1 MQVSVES
8 TSSIERRV
16 TIGVPADQIEKEVE
30 QRLQQTARTVR
41 LNGFRPGKVPAK
53 VVKKRFGAQ
62 VRQEVVGELMRNSY
76 IEALGKEGI
85 SPVGYPKF
93 EPLQTEEGKDF
104 EFVAVVEVYPEIE
117 GVEVEGLQLE
127 QPNAEIKE
135 KDIKEMIDVLRRQHG
150 TPKSVKRK
158 SKKKDT
164 LVVDYKGFVGDEQFK
179 GGTAEDQRITLG
191 AGQMIP
197 GFEDGLVGAKAG
209 EEVEL
214 NVTFP
219 EDYSNE
225 ELAGKEARF
234 EVSVKETIETVLPEM
249 DQEFFSK
256 YGVESDSEEDFKA
269 EVVKNMER
277 ELKNAVAN
285 NLKSQ
290 MVAALAEGNEV
301 EIPESLI
308 AQEIETM
315 KREAVQQFGGGQDM
329 DLSQLPNELFA
340 DQATKRV
347 KTGLLFAAIVKDND
361 IKADQAKVE
370 EKIAEIAATYET
382 PDEVTA
388 HYSKPENRSQVEA
401 VVVEDAVVDLLL
413 SKAKVKK
420 KKMSYQEAVQ
430 AASAQQGST
439 ILSRNPE

>member
-1 MQVSVES
+1 MQVSVET

-16 TIGVPADQIEKEVE
+16 TIGVPAEQIEKEVE

-41 LNGFRPGKVPAK
+41 LNGFRPGKVPPK

-62 VRQEVVGELMRNSY
+62 VRQEVIGELMRNSY

-93 EPLQTEEGKDF
+93 EPKQTEEGKDF

-117 GVEVEGLQLE
+117 GVNVEGIELE
-127 QPNAEIKE
+127 KPTAEIKD
-135 KDIKEMIDVLRRQHG
+135 KDVKEMIEVLRRQHG

-164 LVVDYKGFVGDEQFK
+164 LVVDYKGFIGEEQFQ

-197 GFEDGLVGAKAG
+197 GFEEGLIGAKAG

-219 EDYSNE
+219 EDYGNE

-234 EVSVKETIETVLPEM
+234 EVSVKDTIEIVLPEM

-256 YGVESDSEEDFKA
+256 YGVESDDEEAFKA

-277 ELKNAVAN
+277 ELKNAVSN
-285 NLKSQ
+285 NLKQQ
-290 MVAALAEGNEV
+290 MVAALASQNDID
-301 EIPESLI
+301 IPESMI
-308 AQEIETM
+308 AQEIDAM
-315 KREAVQQFGGGQDM
+315 KREAVQQFGGGQDL
-329 DLSQLPNELFA
+329 DLSQLPNELFSE
-340 DQATKRV
+340 QATNRV
-347 KTGLLFAAIVKDND
+347 KTGLLFAAIVKEND
-361 IKADQAKVE
+361 IKPDAAKVD
-370 EKIAEIAATYET
+370 EKIQEIASTYET
-382 PDEVTA
+382 PEEVVT
-388 HYSKPENRSQVEA
+388 HYNKPENRSQVEA
-401 VVVEDAVVDLLL
+401 VIVEDAVVELLL
-413 SKAKVKK
+413 DKAKVKK

-430 AASAQQGST
+430 AASAKG
-439 ILSRNPE
+439 

>member
-1 MQVSVES
+1 MQVSVET

-16 TIGVPADQIEKEVE
+16 TIGVPAEKIEQEVE

-41 LNGFRPGKVPAK
+41 LNGFRPGKVPQK

-62 VRQEVVGELMRNSY
+62 VRQEVIGEMMRNSY
-76 IEALGKEGI
+76 VEALGKENI

-93 EPLQTEEGKDF
+93 EPKQTEEGKDF

-117 GVEVEGLQLE
+117 GVSVEGIELE
-127 QPNAEIKE
+127 KPTAEIKE

-164 LVVDYKGFVGDEQFK
+164 LVIDFKGFVGDEQFE
-179 GGTAEDQRITLG
+179 GGTAEDQRLTLG
-191 AGQMIP
+191 SGQMIP
-197 GFEDGLVGAKAG
+197 GFEDGLIGAKAG

-219 EDYSNE
+219 EDYGNE

-234 EVSVKETIETVLPEM
+234 EVTVKETIETVLPEM
-249 DQEFFSK
+249 NQEFFSK
-256 YGVESDSEEDFKA
+256 YGVESDDEEAFKA

-285 NLKSQ
+285 NLKQQ
-290 MVAALAEGNEV
+290 MVSALADGNEV
-301 EIPESLI
+301 DIPQSMVD
-308 AQEIETM
+308 QEIDTM
-315 KREAVQQFGGGQDM
+315 KREAMQQFGGGQDM

-340 DQATKRV
+340 EQAQKRV
-347 KTGLLFAAIVKDND
+347 KTGLLFAAVVKEHE
-361 IKADQAKVE
+361 IKADADKVDAK
-370 EKIAEIAATYET
+370 IQEISGTYES
-382 PDEVTA
+382 PEEVVT
-388 HYSKPENRSQVEA
+388 HYNKPENRSQVEA
-401 VVVEDAVVDLLL
+401 VVVEDAVIDLLL
-413 SKAKVKK
+413 EKAKVKK

-430 AASAQQGST
+430 SAQAAGAQG
-439 ILSRNPE
+439 

>member
-1 MQVSVES
+1 MQVSVET

-16 TIGVPADQIEKEVE
+16 TIGVPAEQIEKEVE

-41 LNGFRPGKVPAK
+41 LNGFRPGKVPPK

-62 VRQEVVGELMRNSY
+62 VRQEVIGELMRNSY

-93 EPLQTEEGKDF
+93 EPKQTEEGKDF

-117 GVEVEGLQLE
+117 GVNVEGIELE
-127 QPNAEIKE
+127 KPTAEIKD
-135 KDIKEMIDVLRRQHG
+135 KDVKEMIEVLRRQHG

-164 LVVDYKGFVGDEQFK
+164 LVVDYKGFIGEEQFQ

-197 GFEDGLVGAKAG
+197 GFEEGLIGAKAG

-219 EDYSNE
+219 EDYGNE

-234 EVSVKETIETVLPEM
+234 EVSVKETIEIVLPEM

-256 YGVESDSEEDFKA
+256 YGVESDDEEAFKA

-277 ELKNAVAN
+277 ELKNAVSN
-285 NLKSQ
+285 NLKQQ
-290 MVAALAEGNEV
+290 MVAALASQNDID
-301 EIPESLI
+301 IPESMI
-308 AQEIETM
+308 AQEIDAM

-329 DLSQLPNELFA
+329 DLSQLPNELFSE
-340 DQATKRV
+340 QATNRV
-347 KTGLLFAAIVKDND
+347 KTGLLFAAIVKEND
-361 IKADQAKVE
+361 IKPDAAKVD
-370 EKIAEIAATYET
+370 EKIQEIASTYET
-382 PDEVTA
+382 PEEVVT
-388 HYSKPENRSQVEA
+388 HYNKPENRSQVEA
-401 VVVEDAVVDLLL
+401 VIVEDAVVELLL
-413 SKAKVKK
+413 DKAKVKK

-430 AASAQQGST
+430 AAGAKG
-439 ILSRNPE
+439 

>member
-1 MQVSVES
+1 MQVSVET

-16 TIGVPADQIEKEVE
+16 TIGVPAEQIEKEVE

-41 LNGFRPGKVPAK
+41 LNGFRPGKVPPK

-62 VRQEVVGELMRNSY
+62 VRQEVIGELMRNSY

-93 EPLQTEEGKDF
+93 EPKQMEEGKDF

-117 GVEVEGLQLE
+117 GVNVEGIELE
-127 QPNAEIKE
+127 KPTAEIKD
-135 KDIKEMIDVLRRQHG
+135 KDVKEMIEVLRRQHG

-164 LVVDYKGFVGDEQFK
+164 LVVDYKGFIGEEQFQ

-197 GFEDGLVGAKAG
+197 GFEEGLIGAKAG

-219 EDYSNE
+219 EDYGNE

-234 EVSVKETIETVLPEM
+234 EVSVKDAIEIVLPEM

-256 YGVESDSEEDFKA
+256 YGVESDDEEAFKA

-277 ELKNAVAN
+277 ELKNAVSN
-285 NLKSQ
+285 NLKQQ
-290 MVAALAEGNEV
+290 MVAALASQNDI
-301 EIPESLI
+301 EIPESMI
-308 AQEIETM
+308 AQEIDAM

-329 DLSQLPNELFA
+329 DLSQLPNELFSE
-340 DQATKRV
+340 QATNRV
-347 KTGLLFAAIVKDND
+347 KTGLLFAAIVKEND
-361 IKADQAKVE
+361 IKPDAAKVD
-370 EKIAEIAATYET
+370 EKIQEIASTYET
-382 PDEVTA
+382 PDEVVT
-388 HYSKPENRSQVEA
+388 HYNKPENRSQVEA
-401 VVVEDAVVDLLL
+401 VIVEDAVVELLL
-413 SKAKVKK
+413 DKAKVKK

-430 AASAQQGST
+430 AASAKG
-439 ILSRNPE
+439 

>member
-1 MQVSVES
+1 MQVSVET

-16 TIGVPADQIEKEVE
+16 TIGVPAEQIEQEVE

-41 LNGFRPGKVPAK
+41 LNGFRPGKVPPK

-62 VRQEVVGELMRNSY
+62 VRQEVIGELMRNSY

-93 EPLQTEEGKDF
+93 EPKQTEEGKDF

-117 GVEVEGLQLE
+117 GVSVEGIELE
-127 QPNAEIKE
+127 KPEAEIKA
-135 KDIKEMIDVLRRQHG
+135 KDIKDMIDMLRRQHG

-164 LVVDYKGFVGDEQFK
+164 LVIDYKGFVGDEQFE

-191 AGQMIP
+191 SGQMIP

-219 EDYSNE
+219 EDYGNE

-234 EVSVKETIETVLPEM
+234 EVSVKENIEIVLPEM

-256 YGVESDSEEDFKA
+256 YGVESDDEEAFKA
-269 EVVKNMER
+269 EVVNNMER

-285 NLKSQ
+285 NLKQQ
-290 MVAALAEGNEV
+290 MVAALAEQNDI
-301 EIPESLI
+301 EIPESMV

-315 KREAVQQFGGGQDM
+315 KREAIQQFGGGQDM

-340 DQATKRV
+340 EQATNRV
-347 KTGLLFAAIVKDND
+347 KTGLLFAAIVKEND
-361 IKADQAKVE
+361 IKADPAKVD
-370 EKIAEIAATYET
+370 EKIQEIASTYET
-382 PDEVTA
+382 PDEVVA
-388 HYSKPENRSQVEA
+388 HYNQAENRSQVEA
-401 VVVEDAVVDLLL
+401 VIVEDAVVDLLL
-413 SKAKVKK
+413 DKAKVKK
-420 KKMSYQEAVQ
+420 KKMSYEDAVK
-430 AASAQQGST
+430 AANAQGK
-439 ILSRNPE
+439 

>member
-1 MQVSVES
+1 MQVSVET

-16 TIGVPADQIEKEVE
+16 TIGVPAEKIEQEVE

-41 LNGFRPGKVPAK
+41 LNGFRPGKVPQK

-62 VRQEVVGELMRNSY
+62 VRQEVIGEMMRNSY
-76 IEALGKEGI
+76 VEALGKENI

-93 EPLQTEEGKDF
+93 EPKQTEEGKDF

-117 GVEVEGLQLE
+117 GVSVEGIELE
-127 QPNAEIKE
+127 KPTAEIKE

-158 SKKKDT
+158 SKKKDS
-164 LVVDYKGFVGDEQFK
+164 LVIDFKGFVGDEQFE
-179 GGTAEDQRITLG
+179 GGTAEDQRLTLG
-191 AGQMIP
+191 SGQMIP
-197 GFEDGLVGAKAG
+197 GFEDGLIGAKAG

-219 EDYSNE
+219 EDYGNE

-234 EVSVKETIETVLPEM
+234 EVTVKETIETVLPEM
-249 DQEFFSK
+249 NQEFFSK
-256 YGVESDSEEDFKA
+256 YGVESDDEEAFKA

-285 NLKSQ
+285 NLKQQ
-290 MVAALAEGNEV
+290 MVSALADGNEV
-301 EIPESLI
+301 DIPQSMVD
-308 AQEIETM
+308 QEIDTM
-315 KREAVQQFGGGQDM
+315 KREAMQQFGGGQDM

-340 DQATKRV
+340 EQAQKRV
-347 KTGLLFAAIVKDND
+347 KTGLLFAAVVKEHE
-361 IKADQAKVE
+361 IKADAEKVDAK
-370 EKIAEIAATYET
+370 IQEISGTYES
-382 PDEVTA
+382 PEEVVT
-388 HYSKPENRSQVEA
+388 HYNKPENRSQVEA
-401 VVVEDAVVDLLL
+401 VVVEDAVIDLLL
-413 SKAKVKK
+413 GKAKVKK

-430 AASAQQGST
+430 SAQAAGAQG
-439 ILSRNPE
+439 

>member
-1 MQVSVES
+1 MQVSVET

-16 TIGVPADQIEKEVE
+16 TIGVPAEKIEQEVE

-41 LNGFRPGKVPAK
+41 LNGFRPGKVPPK

-62 VRQEVVGELMRNSY
+62 VRQEVIGEMMRNSY
-76 IEALGKEGI
+76 VEALGKENI

-93 EPLQTEEGKDF
+93 EPKQTEEGKDF

-117 GVEVEGLQLE
+117 GVSVEGIELE
-127 QPNAEIKE
+127 KPTAEIKE

-164 LVVDYKGFVGDEQFK
+164 LVIDFKGFIGDEQFE
-179 GGTAEDQRITLG
+179 GGTAEDQRLTLG
-191 AGQMIP
+191 SGQMIP
-197 GFEDGLVGAKAG
+197 GFEDGLIGAKAG

-219 EDYSNE
+219 EDYGNE

-234 EVSVKETIETVLPEM
+234 EVTVKETIETVLPEM
-249 DQEFFSK
+249 NQEFFSK
-256 YGVESDSEEDFKA
+256 YGVDSDDEEAFKA

-285 NLKSQ
+285 NLKQQ
-290 MVAALAEGNEV
+290 MVSALAEGNEV
-301 EIPESLI
+301 DIPQSMVD
-308 AQEIETM
+308 QEIDTM
-315 KREAVQQFGGGQDM
+315 KREAMQQFGGGQDM

-340 DQATKRV
+340 EQAQKRV
-347 KTGLLFAAIVKDND
+347 KTGLLFAAVVKEHD
-361 IKADQAKVE
+361 IKADAEKVDAK
-370 EKIAEIAATYET
+370 IQEISGTYES
-382 PDEVTA
+382 PEEVVA
-388 HYSKPENRSQVEA
+388 HYNKPENRSQVEA
-401 VVVEDAVVDLLL
+401 VIVEDAVIDLLL
-413 SKAKVKK
+413 EKAKVKK

-430 AASAQQGST
+430 SGQAAGAQG
-439 ILSRNPE
+439 

>member
-1 MQVSVES
+1 MQVSVET

-16 TIGVPADQIEKEVE
+16 TIGVPAEKIEQEVE

-41 LNGFRPGKVPAK
+41 LNGFRPGKVPQK

-62 VRQEVVGELMRNSY
+62 VRQEVIGEMMRNSY
-76 IEALGKEGI
+76 VEALGKENI

-93 EPLQTEEGKDF
+93 EPKQTEEGKDF

-117 GVEVEGLQLE
+117 GVSVEGIELE
-127 QPNAEIKE
+127 KPTAEIKE

-164 LVVDYKGFVGDEQFK
+164 LVIDFKGFVGDEQFE
-179 GGTAEDQRITLG
+179 GGTAEDQRLTLG
-191 AGQMIP
+191 SGQMIP
-197 GFEDGLVGAKAG
+197 GFEDGLIGAKAG

-219 EDYSNE
+219 EDYGNE

-234 EVSVKETIETVLPEM
+234 EVTVKETIETVLPEM
-249 DQEFFSK
+249 NQEFFSK
-256 YGVESDSEEDFKA
+256 YGVESDDEEAFKA

-285 NLKSQ
+285 NLKQQ
-290 MVAALAEGNEV
+290 MVSALADGNEV
-301 EIPESLI
+301 DIPQSMVD
-308 AQEIETM
+308 QEIDTM
-315 KREAVQQFGGGQDM
+315 KREAMQQFGGGQDM

-340 DQATKRV
+340 EQAQKRV
-347 KTGLLFAAIVKDND
+347 KTGLLFAAVVKEHE
-361 IKADQAKVE
+361 IKADAEKVDAK
-370 EKIAEIAATYET
+370 IQEISGTYES
-382 PDEVTA
+382 PEEVVT
-388 HYSKPENRSQVEA
+388 HYNKPENRSQVEA
-401 VVVEDAVVDLLL
+401 VVVEDAVIDLLL
-413 SKAKVKK
+413 EKAKVKK

-430 AASAQQGST
+430 SAQAAGAQG
-439 ILSRNPE
+439 

>member
-1 MQVSVES
+1 MQVSVET

-16 TIGVPADQIEKEVE
+16 TIGVPAEQIEKEVE

-41 LNGFRPGKVPAK
+41 LNGFRPGKVPPK

-62 VRQEVVGELMRNSY
+62 VRQEVIGELMRNSY

-93 EPLQTEEGKDF
+93 EPKQTEEGKDF

-117 GVEVEGLQLE
+117 GVNVEGIELE
-127 QPNAEIKE
+127 KPTAEIKD
-135 KDIKEMIDVLRRQHG
+135 KDVKEMIEVLRRQHG

-164 LVVDYKGFVGDEQFK
+164 LVVDFKGFIGDEQFE
-179 GGTAEDQRITLG
+179 GGSAEDQRITLG
-191 AGQMIP
+191 SGQMIP
-197 GFEDGLVGAKAG
+197 GFEDGLIGAKAG

-219 EDYSNE
+219 EDYGNK

-234 EVSVKETIETVLPEM
+234 EVSVKDTVEIVLPEM
-249 DQEFFSK
+249 DKEFFSK
-256 YGVESDSEEDFKA
+256 YGVESDDEEAFKA

-277 ELKNAVAN
+277 ELKNAVSN
-285 NLKSQ
+285 NLKQQ
-290 MVAALAEGNEV
+290 MVAALASQNDI
-301 EIPESLI
+301 EIPESMI
-308 AQEIETM
+308 AQEVDAM

-329 DLSQLPNELFA
+329 DLSQLPNELFSE
-340 DQATKRV
+340 QATNRV
-347 KTGLLFAAIVKDND
+347 KTGLLFAAIVKEND
-361 IKADQAKVE
+361 IKADASKVD
-370 EKIAEIAATYET
+370 EKIQEIASTYET
-382 PDEVTA
+382 PEEVVA
-388 HYSKPENRSQVEA
+388 HYNKPENRSQVEA
-401 VVVEDAVVDLLL
+401 VIVEDAVVELLL
-413 SKAKVKK
+413 DKAKVKK

-430 AASAQQGST
+430 AASAQG
-439 ILSRNPE
+439 

>member
-1 MQVSVES
+1 MQVSVET
-8 TSSIERRV
+8 TSSIERRI
-16 TIGVPADQIEKEVE
+16 TIGVPAEQIETEVE

-53 VVKKRFGAQ
+53 VVKKRFGGQ
-62 VRQEVVGELMRNSY
+62 VRQEVIGELMRNSY

-85 SPVGYPKF
+85 NPVGYPKF
-93 EPLQTEEGKDF
+93 EPKQVDEGKDF
-104 EFVAVVEVYPEIE
+104 EFVAVVEVYPELENIE
-117 GVEVEGLQLE
+117 VDGITLE
-127 QPNAEIKE
+127 EPNAEIKE

-164 LVVDYKGFVGDEQFK
+164 LVVDYKGFIGDDQFQ

-191 AGQMIP
+191 SGQMIP
-197 GFEDGLVGAKAG
+197 GFEEGLVGAKAG

-219 EDYSNE
+219 EDYGNE
-225 ELAGKEARF
+225 ELAGKDARF
-234 EVSVKETIETVLPEM
+234 QVSVKENIEIKLPEM

-256 YGVESDSEEDFKA
+256 YGVDSDDEDQFKA

-285 NLKSQ
+285 NLKQQ
-290 MVAALAEGNEV
+290 MVTQLGDRNDVEV
-301 EIPESLI
+301 PQGLI
-308 AQEIETM
+308 DQEIDAM

-340 DQATKRV
+340 EQAAKRV
-347 KTGLLFAAIVKDND
+347 KTGLLFAGIVKDND
-361 IKADQAKVE
+361 IKADAAKVD
-370 EKIAEIAATYET
+370 EKIQEIAGTYES
-382 PDEVTA
+382 PEEVIE
-388 HYSKPENRSQVEA
+388 HYNKPENRTQVEA
-401 VVVEDAVVDLLL
+401 VVVEDAVIELLKE
-413 SKAKVKK
+413 KAKTKK

-430 AASAQQGST
+430 SAQAQA
-439 ILSRNPE
+439 

>member
-1 MQVSVES
+1 MQVSVET

-16 TIGVPADQIEKEVE
+16 TIGVPAEQIEKEVE

-41 LNGFRPGKVPAK
+41 LNGFRPGKVPPK

-62 VRQEVVGELMRNSY
+62 VRQEVIGELMRNSY

-93 EPLQTEEGKDF
+93 EPKQTEEGKDF
-104 EFVAVVEVYPEIE
+104 EFVAVVEVYPEID
-117 GVEVEGLQLE
+117 GVNVEGIELE
-127 QPNAEIKE
+127 KPTAEIKD
-135 KDIKEMIDVLRRQHG
+135 KDVKEMIEVLRRQHG

-164 LVVDYKGFVGDEQFK
+164 LVVDYKGFIGEEQFQ

-197 GFEDGLVGAKAG
+197 GFEEGLIGAKAG

-219 EDYSNE
+219 EDYGNE

-234 EVSVKETIETVLPEM
+234 EVSVKETIEIVLPEM

-256 YGVESDSEEDFKA
+256 YGVESDDEEAFKA

-277 ELKNAVAN
+277 ELKNAVSN
-285 NLKSQ
+285 NLKQQ
-290 MVAALAEGNEV
+290 MVAALASQNDI
-301 EIPESLI
+301 EIPESMI
-308 AQEIETM
+308 AQEIDAM

-329 DLSQLPNELFA
+329 DLSQLPNELFSE
-340 DQATKRV
+340 QATNRV
-347 KTGLLFAAIVKDND
+347 KTGLLFAAIVKEND
-361 IKADQAKVE
+361 IKPDATKVD
-370 EKIAEIAATYET
+370 EKIQEIASTYET
-382 PDEVTA
+382 PDEVVT
-388 HYSKPENRSQVEA
+388 HYNKPENRSQVEA
-401 VVVEDAVVDLLL
+401 VIVEDAVVELLL
-413 SKAKVKK
+413 DKAKVKK

-430 AASAQQGST
+430 AASAKG
-439 ILSRNPE
+439 

>member
-1 MQVSVES
+1 MQVSVET

-16 TIGVPADQIEKEVE
+16 TIGVPAEKIEQEVE

-41 LNGFRPGKVPAK
+41 LNGFRPGKVPPK

-62 VRQEVVGELMRNSY
+62 VRQEVIGEMMRNSY
-76 IEALGKEGI
+76 VEALGKENI

-93 EPLQTEEGKDF
+93 EPKQTEEGKDF

-117 GVEVEGLQLE
+117 GVSVEGIELE
-127 QPNAEIKE
+127 KPTAEIKE

-164 LVVDYKGFVGDEQFK
+164 LVIDFKGCVGDEQFE
-179 GGTAEDQRITLG
+179 GGTAEDQRLTLG
-191 AGQMIP
+191 SGQMIP

-219 EDYSNE
+219 EDYGNE

-234 EVSVKETIETVLPEM
+234 EVTVKETIETVLTEM
-249 DQEFFSK
+249 NQEFFSK
-256 YGVESDSEEDFKA
+256 YGVESDDEEAFKA

-285 NLKSQ
+285 NLKQQ
-290 MVAALAEGNEV
+290 MVSALADGNEV
-301 EIPESLI
+301 DIPQSMVD
-308 AQEIETM
+308 QEIDTM
-315 KREAVQQFGGGQDM
+315 KREAMQQFGGGQDM

-340 DQATKRV
+340 EQAQKRV
-347 KTGLLFAAIVKDND
+347 KTGLLFAAVVKEHE
-361 IKADQAKVE
+361 IKADAEKVDAK
-370 EKIAEIAATYET
+370 IQEISGTYES
-382 PDEVTA
+382 PEEVVT
-388 HYSKPENRSQVEA
+388 HYNKPENRSQVEA
-401 VVVEDAVVDLLL
+401 VVVEDAVIDLLL
-413 SKAKVKK
+413 EKAKVKK

-430 AASAQQGST
+430 SAQAAGAQG
-439 ILSRNPE
+439 

>member
-1 MQVSVES
+1 MQVSVET
-8 TSSIERRV
+8 TSSIERRI
-16 TIGVPADQIEKEVE
+16 TIGVPAEQIETEVE

-53 VVKKRFGAQ
+53 VVKKRFGGQ
-62 VRQEVVGELMRNSY
+62 VRQEVIGELMRNSY
-76 IEALGKEGI
+76 VEALGKEGI

-93 EPLQTEEGKDF
+93 EPKQVEDGKDF
-104 EFVAVVEVYPEIE
+104 EFVAVVEVYPELE
-117 GVEVEGLQLE
+117 GVNVEGITLE
-127 QPNAEIKE
+127 EPNAEIKE

-150 TPKSVKRK
+150 TPKAVKRK

-164 LVVDYKGFVGDEQFK
+164 LVVDYKGFVGEEQFE

-191 AGQMIP
+191 SGQMIP
-197 GFEDGLVGAKAG
+197 GFEEGLIGAKAG

-219 EDYSNE
+219 EDYNNE
-225 ELAGKEARF
+225 ALAGKDARF
-234 EVSVKETIETVLPEM
+234 EVSVTENIEIKLPEM

-256 YGVESDSEEDFKA
+256 YGVESDSEEEFKA
-269 EVVKNMER
+269 QVVQNMER

-285 NLKSQ
+285 NLKQQ
-290 MVAALAEGNEV
+290 MVAQLGESNEIDV
-301 EIPESLI
+301 PSSMVT
-308 AQEIETM
+308 QEIDVM

-340 DQATKRV
+340 EQAEKRV

-361 IKADQAKVE
+361 LKADAAKVD
-370 EKIAEIAATYET
+370 EKIQEIAGTYET
-382 PDEVTA
+382 PDEVVE
-388 HYSKPENRSQVEA
+388 HYNKPENRQQVEA
-401 VVVEDAVVDLLL
+401 VIVEDAVIELLKE
-413 SKAKVKK
+413 KAKIKK

-430 AASAQQGST
+430 AASAQA
-439 ILSRNPE
+439 

>member
-1 MQVSVES
+1 MQVSVET

-16 TIGVPADQIEKEVE
+16 TIGVPAEKIEQEVE

-41 LNGFRPGKVPAK
+41 LNGFRPGKVPPK

-62 VRQEVVGELMRNSY
+62 VRQEVIGEMMRNSY
-76 IEALGKEGI
+76 VEALGKENI

-93 EPLQTEEGKDF
+93 EPKQTEEGKDF

-117 GVEVEGLQLE
+117 GVSVEGIELE
-127 QPNAEIKE
+127 KPTAEIKE

-164 LVVDYKGFVGDEQFK
+164 LVIDFKGYVGDEQFE
-179 GGTAEDQRITLG
+179 GGTAEDQRLTLG
-191 AGQMIP
+191 SGQMIP
-197 GFEDGLVGAKAG
+197 GFEDGLIGAKAG

-219 EDYSNE
+219 EDYGNE

-234 EVSVKETIETVLPEM
+234 EVTVKETIETVLPEM
-249 DQEFFSK
+249 NQEFFSK
-256 YGVESDSEEDFKA
+256 YGVESDDEEAFKA

-285 NLKSQ
+285 NLKQQ
-290 MVAALAEGNEV
+290 MVSALADGNEV
-301 EIPESLI
+301 DIPQSMVD
-308 AQEIETM
+308 QEIDTM
-315 KREAVQQFGGGQDM
+315 KREAMQQFGGGQDM

-340 DQATKRV
+340 EQAQKRV
-347 KTGLLFAAIVKDND
+347 KTGLLFAAVVKEHE
-361 IKADQAKVE
+361 IKADAEKVDAK
-370 EKIAEIAATYET
+370 IQEISGTYES
-382 PDEVTA
+382 PEEVVT
-388 HYSKPENRSQVEA
+388 HYNKPENRSQVEA
-401 VVVEDAVVDLLL
+401 VVVEDAVIDLLL
-413 SKAKVKK
+413 EKAKVKK

-430 AASAQQGST
+430 SAQAAGAQG
-439 ILSRNPE
+439 

>member
-1 MQVSVES
+1 MQVSVET

-16 TIGVPADQIEKEVE
+16 TIGVPAEQIEQEVE

-41 LNGFRPGKVPAK
+41 LNGFRPGKVPPK

-62 VRQEVVGELMRNSY
+62 VRQEVIGELMRNSY

-93 EPLQTEEGKDF
+93 EPKQTEEGKDF

-117 GVEVEGLQLE
+117 GVNVEGIELE
-127 QPNAEIKE
+127 KPEAEIKA
-135 KDIKEMIDVLRRQHG
+135 KDIKDMIDMLRRQHG

-164 LVVDYKGFVGDEQFK
+164 LVVDYKGFVGDEQFE

-191 AGQMIP
+191 SGQMIP
-197 GFEDGLVGAKAG
+197 GFEEGLVGAKAG

-219 EDYSNE
+219 EDYGNE
-225 ELAGKEARF
+225 DLAGKEARF
-234 EVSVKETIETVLPEM
+234 EVTVKENIEIVLPEM

-256 YGVESDSEEDFKA
+256 YGVESDDEEAFKA

-285 NLKSQ
+285 NLK
-290 MVAALAEGNEV
+290 
-301 EIPESLI
+301 
-308 AQEIETM
+308 
-315 KREAVQQFGGGQDM
+315 
-329 DLSQLPNELFA
+329 
-340 DQATKRV
+340 
-347 KTGLLFAAIVKDND
+347 
-361 IKADQAKVE
+361 
-370 EKIAEIAATYET
+370 
-382 PDEVTA
+382 
-388 HYSKPENRSQVEA
+388 
-401 VVVEDAVVDLLL
+401 
-413 SKAKVKK
+413 
-420 KKMSYQEAVQ
+420 
-430 AASAQQGST
+430 
-439 ILSRNPE
+439 

>member
-1 MQVSVES
+1 MQVSVET

-16 TIGVPADQIEKEVE
+16 TIGVPAEQIEKEVE

-41 LNGFRPGKVPAK
+41 LNGFRPGKVPPK

-62 VRQEVVGELMRNSY
+62 VRQEVIGELMRNSY

-93 EPLQTEEGKDF
+93 EPKQTEEGKDF

-117 GVEVEGLQLE
+117 GVNVEGIELE
-127 QPNAEIKE
+127 KPTAEIKD
-135 KDIKEMIDVLRRQHG
+135 KDVKEMIEVLRRQHG

-164 LVVDYKGFVGDEQFK
+164 LVVDYKGFIGEEQFQ

-197 GFEDGLVGAKAG
+197 GFEEGLIGAKAG

-214 NVTFP
+214 NVVFP
-219 EDYSNE
+219 EDYGNE

-234 EVSVKETIETVLPEM
+234 EVSVKETIEIVLPEM

-256 YGVESDSEEDFKA
+256 YGVESDDEEAFKA

-277 ELKNAVAN
+277 ELKNAVSN
-285 NLKSQ
+285 NLKQQ
-290 MVAALAEGNEV
+290 MVAALASQNDID
-301 EIPESLI
+301 IPESMI
-308 AQEIETM
+308 AQEIDAM

-329 DLSQLPNELFA
+329 DLSQLPNELFSE
-340 DQATKRV
+340 QATNRV
-347 KTGLLFAAIVKDND
+347 KTGLLFAAIVKEND
-361 IKADQAKVE
+361 IKPDAAKVD
-370 EKIAEIAATYET
+370 EKIQEIASTYET
-382 PDEVTA
+382 PEEVVT
-388 HYSKPENRSQVEA
+388 HYNKPENRSQVEA
-401 VVVEDAVVDLLL
+401 VIVEDAVVELLL
-413 SKAKVKK
+413 DKAKVKK

-430 AASAQQGST
+430 AASAKG
-439 ILSRNPE
+439 